1 MKMTNKELLEWLKW
15 YRQYNNSYHMSEN
28 DWKELVRLNH
38 LVLDMTHEVHN
49 VDMLKDR
56 KCIYRMK
63 LKIFY
68 LIIRQYPI

>member
-1 MKMTNKELLEWLKW
+1 MKITNKELLEWLKW

-49 VDMLKDR
+49 EDMLKDR
-56 KCIYRMK
+56 K
-63 LKIFY
+63 
-68 LIIRQYPI
+68 